1 VSEQVK
7 DTLLQDEQFKKLLF
21 KGCSSGMY
29 FNKKAKFLPAEL
41 SRDLQRLYH
50 IVTLKDNDE
59 IYVYNTENGLY
70 EDNGDKTI
78 RENVK
83 AILGKD
89 YLERHARAVIDDVT
103 ASTYMKR
110 EDFTAPIQYI
120 PVKNGVLDISENHV
134 KLLKHDK
141 KYFFTNQ
148 LPVAYRPEAECPKF
162 LKFLSEIL
170 PDEKFRLQIQEMFG
184 WSLWRDYNYQVAFM
198 LIGEGS
204 NGRSKLLGILRA
216 LLGDINVSSISLQEI
231 CVNRFA
237 KAQLYRKFANIAP
250 DIPSGKIED
259 SSTFKQLT
267 GGDLLNAEKKFRNP
281 FQFVNYAKL
290 IFSANKLPYSKDK
303 TYAYY
308 RRWMLIFFNIKFG
321 DGGQPKD
328 KKILEKITTPK
339 ELSGIL
345 NWALEGLKRLNEQG
359 DFTGRMSV
367 AETEKYYERLV
378 SPVYMFLSDC
388 IAETKDPQEYIPKD
402 YLWDEVWR
410 YCQDNNLPK
419 PKSKKQIA
427 SSIKR
432 NFKGIQTA
440 QRMIDGKLTWVWLYC
455 RFTDDAKNVE
465 LKAIL
470 DSETPK
476 RTLEKA
482 FNTLH

>member
-1 VSEQVK
+1 
-7 DTLLQDEQFKKLLF
+7 
-21 KGCSSGMY
+21 
-29 FNKKAKFLPAEL
+29 
-41 SRDLQRLYH
+41 
-50 IVTLKDNDE
+50 
-59 IYVYNTENGLY
+59 
-70 EDNGDKTI
+70 
-78 RENVK
+78 
-83 AILGKD
+83 D
-89 YLERHARAVIDDVT
+89 YLERRARAVIDDVT

-110 EDFTAPIQYI
+110 EEFTAPIQYI
-120 PVKNGVLDISENHV
+120 PIKNGVLDISQNPV

-141 KYFFTNQ
+141 KYYFTKQ
-148 LPVAYRPEAECPKF
+148 LPVAYHPEAECPKF

-170 PDEKFRLQIQEMFG
+170 PDETHRLQVQEMFG
-184 WSLWRDYNYQVAFM
+184 WSLWRDYSHQIAFI

-204 NGRSKLLGILRA
+204 NGRSTLLNVLRS
-216 LLGDINVSSISLQEI
+216 LLGDRNVAALSLQ
-231 CVNRFA
+231 CLCKNRFA
-237 KAQLYRKFANIAP
+237 VAELYQKFADIAP
-250 DIPSGKIED
+250 DIPRDKIED
-259 SSTFKQLT
+259 SSAFKNLT
-267 GGDLLNAEKKFRNP
+267 GGDLLTAEKKFRNP
-281 FQFVNYAKL
+281 FRFVNYAKL

-308 RRWMLIFFNIKFG
+308 RRWMLILFNIRFG
-321 DGGQPKD
+321 DGGQPVD
-328 KKILEKITTPK
+328 KRMLEKITTPE

-402 YLWDEVWR
+402 YLWDEVLR

-432 NFKGIQTA
+432 NFKGIETA
-440 QRMIDGKLTWVWLYC
+440 QRTIDGKLTWVWLYC
-455 RFTDDAKNVE
+455 RFTDDAENVK
-465 LKAIL
+465 LKALL

-476 RTLEKA
+476 STLEKA
-482 FNTLH
+482 FNT